1 MLQNFEHYWACFS
14 LVGIHHYFTQ
24 TNQDRVRNHWDLR
37 YLTGNWTIW
46 GEGTIK
52 FLKQSSNWIISL
64 FEYAS
69 CFLCSDVLIGAN
81 FKKVWSILFWSS
93 FIVNIP
99 NQSPVSIIMVV
110 LLKIMVVFLKIV
122 VVLLKIMV
130 VVLKIMV
137 VLLKIMVVMLKV
149 IVLLAKIF
157 VYFSTFLAAL
167 GGVLQIYFEW
177 LKVPVT
183 WVHVFFAQFHF

>member
-81 FKKVWSILFWSS
+81 FKKVCSILFWSS

-110 LLKIMVVFLKIV
+110 LLKIMVVFLKI
-122 VVLLKIMV
+122 MV
-130 VVLKIMV
+130 MVLKIMV